1 MRNFS
6 TLAASLLLTAATTH
20 AVPAYRGALKAI
32 QPDGTT
38 ITFYLHGDEHKHECI
53 STDGYRLM
61 QDRQGTYRY
70 AKLRED
76 NTLTCEGAPIAHNP
90 LERED
95 GELKYVSMLTL
106 AKDINTANNT
116 STREKTNISQ
126 RKVSMGTMSRFQVG
140 NYPTKGEGRCLVL
153 LVEFNDVKFTF
164 NKSYH
169 TRMLN
174 EEGFNDDGA
183 TGSARDYYIAQSNG
197 LFKPTFDVVGPVTL
211 SRAESYYGQD
221 DAILGQDVNAG
232 KMIAEACRTAKEK
245 YDIDFSLYD
254 GDGDGSVDMVYV
266 IYAGYGQHAGGGDN
280 TIWPHKYQLSS
291 TNNQMTLDGKLID
304 TYACSSELF
313 GNSGTVSSGIGTVCH
328 EFGHVLGLCD
338 HYDTGDATNYQLG
351 RYDIMDYGSYNN
363 DGKTPA
369 SYNAFER
376 MTLGWMTPTEINERI
391 DNMTLGN
398 IADTNE
404 ALMISTSSPDEFYL
418 IENRQQTGWDKYIK
432 SSGMMITHVDFNEK
446 AWINNSLN
454 TDSNHPR
461 FYLVEADNEKGFD
474 EILNKN
480 TEKGDL
486 YPFNGND
493 EFSDYSTPAATPYT
507 GERLNKWL
515 TDIHNN
521 DGTVTFNFMKNH
533 LYVPQNLAAEDI
545 SSNSFKATWDENSEA
560 DHYVVQLNRLD
571 YRSIQPYA
579 DREYFENMTAGTP
592 DAVDNTPIDDM
603 LDNYMT
609 TKGYTGCNVFQA
621 GGWCQ
626 IGKESKGG
634 SLKTPLFNFK
644 RFGGKYAVVLTVKA
658 LTGKQPVLSVTSNG
672 QTGKTRIN
680 SVARTYMFQFKGGIS
695 QTDITI
701 ATNSERALIDSM
713 VIYRGDG
720 SEIFTNAKVIEVNG
734 DPQITEGEIED
745 NDLIAIDTKTTDHV
759 SGSSY
764 TFEGLEPD
772 TFYSFAVKAYNAM
785 GESPMSET
793 YILKTSNVTAISTP
807 SVADNASYATYTL
820 DGQRMD
826 KTSKPG
832 KPGIYIIKYG
842 NEVKKVIIR

>member
-6 TLAASLLLTAATTH
+6 TLVASLLLSVTTMH
-20 AVPAYRGALKAI
+20 AVPAYRGVLKAV

-38 ITFYLHGDEHKHECI
+38 ITFYLRGDEYNHECI

-61 QDRQGTYRY
+61 QDKQGIYRY
-70 AKLRED
+70 AKLKEG
-76 NTLTCEGAPIAHNP
+76 NTLTCDDSPIAHNP
-90 LERED
+90 HERKAS
-95 GELKYVSMLTL
+95 ELKYVSTL
-106 AKDINTANNT
+106 KPIEVITTANTMPIMRNA
-116 STREKTNISQ
+116 NISQ

-153 LVEFNDVKFTF
+153 LVEFNDVKFTLDKDF
-164 NKSYH
+164 H

-174 EEGFNDDGA
+174 EEGFGDDGA
-183 TGSARDYYIAQSNG
+183 TGSARDFYIAQSG
-197 LFKPTFDVVGPVTL
+197 GQFKPTFDVVGPVTL

-221 DAILGQDVNAG
+221 DAIMGQDVNAS

-245 YDIDFSLYD
+245 YNLDFSLYD

-291 TNNQMTLDGKLID
+291 TNNQLTLDGKLID

-313 GNSGTVSSGIGTVCH
+313 GNSGAISSGIGTVCH

-369 SYNAFER
+369 CYNAFER
-376 MTLGWMTPTEINERI
+376 MTLGWMTPTEINERAEG
-391 DNMTLGN
+391 MTLGN

-404 ALMISTSSPDEFYL
+404 AFMISTSNPDEFYL

-454 TDSNHPR
+454 TDNNHPR

-474 EILNKN
+474 EILCKN

-493 EFSDYSTPAATPYT
+493 EFSDYSTPAATTYT
-507 GERLNKWL
+507 GERINKWL
-515 TDIHNN
+515 TDIRNS
-521 DGTVTFNFMKNH
+521 DGIVSFNFMKNH
-533 LYVPQNLAAEDI
+533 LYVPQNLAAENI
-545 SSNSFKATWDENSEA
+545 SSNSFKATWDESSEA
-560 DHYVVQLNRLD
+560 DHYSVQLNHLD
-571 YRSIQPYA
+571 YRSAQPYA
-579 DREYFENMTAGTP
+579 VREDFENMTAGTP
-592 DAVDNTPIDDM
+592 DAADKTPIDNM
-603 LDNYMT
+603 LDSYMT
-609 TKGYTGCNVFQA
+609 TKGYTGRNVFQA

-626 IGKESKGG
+626 IGKESEGG
-634 SLKTPLFNFK
+634 SLSTPQFNFK
-644 RFGGKYAVVLTVKA
+644 RFDGKYVVILNVKA
-658 LTGKQPVLSVTSNG
+658 PAGKQPVLSVTSNG

-680 SVARTYMFQFKGGIS
+680 SVARTYMFQFNGGIS

-720 SEIFTNAKVIEVNG
+720 SKIFTNAKVINVSGE
-734 DPQITEGEIED
+734 PQITEGEIED
-745 NDLIAIDTKTTDHV
+745 NDFIAIDTKTADYV
-759 SGSSY
+759 SGNNY

-772 TFYSFAVKAYNAM
+772 TFYSFAVKAYNAI

-793 YILKTSNVTAISTP
+793 YVLKTGGVTAISLP
-807 SVADNASYATYTL
+807 SAIDNAATTTYTL
-820 DGQRMD
+820 NGQRMD
-826 KTSKPG
+826 KPDKT
-832 KPGIYIIKYG
+832 GIFIIKKG
-842 NEVKKVIIR
+842 NEIKKVIIR

>member
-6 TLAASLLLTAATTH
+6 TIVALLLLSATTMY
-20 AVPAYRGALKAI
+20 AVPAYRGALKAV

-38 ITFYLHGDEHKHECI
+38 ITFYLRGDEHGHECI

-61 QDRQGTYRY
+61 QDKQGAYRY
-70 AKLRED
+70 AKIKE
-76 NTLTCEGAPIAHNP
+76 NKTLTCDDSPIAHNP
-90 LERED
+90 HERKTR
-95 GELKYVSMLTL
+95 ELKYVSTL
-106 AKDINTANNT
+106 IPAKDIKTANITQIKRNADV
-116 STREKTNISQ
+116 SQ
-126 RKVSMGTMSRFQVG
+126 HKVSIGTMSRFQVG

-153 LVEFNDVKFTF
+153 LVEFNDVKFTYD
-164 NKSYH
+164 KDYH

-174 EEGFNDDGA
+174 EEGFGDDGA
-183 TGSARDYYIAQSNG
+183 TGSARDYYMAQSGG

-211 SRAESYYGQD
+211 SRIESYYGQD
-221 DAILGQDVNAG
+221 DIMMGQDVNAG

-245 YDIDFSLYD
+245 YNVDFSLYD
-254 GDGDGSVDMVYV
+254 GDCDGNVDMVYV
-266 IYAGYGQHAGGGDN
+266 IYAGYGQHAGGGEN

-291 TNNQMTLDGKLID
+291 TNNQLTLDGKLID

-313 GNSGTVSSGIGTVCH
+313 GNSGAVSSGIGTVCH

-363 DGKTPA
+363 EGKTPA

-376 MTLGWMTPTEINERI
+376 MTLGWMTPTEISERAES
-391 DNMTLGN
+391 MTLGN

-404 ALMISTSSPDEFYL
+404 AFMISTSNPDEFYL

-454 TDSNHPR
+454 TDSSHPR

-474 EILNKN
+474 EILYKN
-480 TEKGDL
+480 TERGDL

-493 EFSDYSTPAATPYT
+493 EFSDYSTPAAIPYT
-507 GERLNKWL
+507 GERLNKWI
-515 TDIHNN
+515 TDIRNN
-521 DGTVTFNFMKNH
+521 DGTVSFNFMKNH
-533 LYVPQNLAAEDI
+533 LYVPQNLAAENI
-545 SSNSFKATWDENSEA
+545 SSNSFKATWDESSEA
-560 DHYVVQLNRLD
+560 DHYAVQLNRLD
-571 YRSIQPYA
+571 YRSAQPYA
-579 DREYFENMTAGTP
+579 DREDFKNMNAGTSEAA
-592 DAVDNTPIDDM
+592 DKTPIDNM
-603 LDNYMT
+603 LDSYMT
-609 TKGYTGCNVFQA
+609 TKGYTGRNVFQA

-626 IGKESKGG
+626 IGKESEGG
-634 SLKTPLFNFK
+634 SLCTPQFNFK
-644 RFGGKYAVVLTVKA
+644 RFDGKYAVVLTVKA
-658 LTGKQPVLSVTSNG
+658 PAGKQPVLSVTSNG

-680 SVARTYMFQFKGGIS
+680 SVARTYMFQFNGGIS
-695 QTDITI
+695 HTDITI

-720 SEIFTNAKVIEVNG
+720 SNVFTSAKVINVSG
-734 DPQITEGEIED
+734 VPQITEGDVED
-745 NDLIAIDTKTTDHV
+745 NDLIVIDTKTADYV
-759 SGSSY
+759 SDNSY

-772 TFYSFAVKAYNAM
+772 TFYSFAVKAYNAI
-785 GESPMSET
+785 GESQMSES
-793 YILKTSNVTAISTP
+793 YILKTGDATAISLP
-807 SVADNASYATYTL
+807 SDTDNAATTIYTL

-826 KTSKPG
+826 GLGKT
-832 KPGIYIIKYG
+832 GIYIIKKGY
-842 NEVKKVIIR
+842 EVKKVIIR